1 MKEITRNDF
10 NLFQDE
16 ILGLIKKNDT
26 KSTEKILQLA
36 SNIQKTDLMSEQKF
50 ENFKYIIEDMLK
62 NLESNKTIIKLN
74 DKIIDLTNKIEELK
88 NTNNTKISN
97 FERELSNA
105 CFKYDKIFLNNI
117 SSPGLIG
124 NGCPF
129 PTMRAFLEFTNSK
142 IKEFVGMKDKFNMDF
157 QKYHDW
163 VKSSLDKVKEEMNIT
178 KEEISNNLKKEIKNY
193 DKRSMDKMNVVE
205 DKLSFIRIENGRY
218 NYNLNKKTEELEE
231 KLQLFYVMN
240 DNLVKLYNKARKE
253 LLDTQKELNNIVK
266 YLNYIKTS
274 SPGNKITYDKFNKRI
289 EIKSPQ
295 GINSDNAL
303 PLINSFDEISKNI
316 FNISKNNNNTKGNSD
331 IKKMNKMKLFTKKNT
346 VNLDTMRFNFN
357 KLNKLTNNNNLL
369 TDLSG
374 NDNEEPVKNFKSDFS
389 GRKNSKKLNTFIKSN
404 LTVDERN
411 ELNILTKENK
421 SERNKKE
428 VELHDI
434 EEENVNKEKS
444 DKQTSPIRC
453 NHLQNKFFDNLT
465 ISPNKI
471 NSFSFIR
478 KELSKNNNEEKEKDD
493 KNINTDRIDYS
504 EEFNEI
510 KSKFDELYE
519 KSNYK
524 INIVMQH
531 LNTLISNMNKIIFN
545 KNNNL
550 NPLKDIEN
558 ISDIKN
564 KRLLFNDSGNKLLFP
579 LNKSYEDKLNKTEGR
594 KEIEKN
600 NIPNLKKD
608 LKLNKNIIIKN
619 TYLNENFKLNNY
631 IKTAEIRGNSN
642 DLIKQYEDKKQRT
655 NDYLIRMLR
664 IKSLNKV
671 EDFLIKKFTD
681 DN

>member
-266 YLNYIKTS
+266 YLNYIKSS

-357 KLNKLTNNNNLL
+357 RLNKLTNNNNLL

-545 KNNNL
+545 KNDNL

-642 DLIKQYEDKKQRT
+642 DLIKQYEDKNQRT

>member
-357 KLNKLTNNNNLL
+357 RLNKLTNNNNLL

-545 KNNNL
+545 KNDNL

-642 DLIKQYEDKKQRT
+642 DLIKQYEDKNQRT

>member
-36 SNIQKTDLMSEQKF
+36 SNIQKTDLMSEQQF

-62 NLESNKTIIKLN
+62 NLESNKAIIKLN

-357 KLNKLTNNNNLL
+357 RLNKLTNNNNLL

-374 NDNEEPVKNFKSDFS
+374 NDNEEPVKHFKSDFS

-453 NHLQNKFFDNLT
+453 NLLQNKFFDNLT

-531 LNTLISNMNKIIFN
+531 LNT
-545 KNNNL
+545 L

>member
-62 NLESNKTIIKLN
+62 NLESNKAIIKLN

-357 KLNKLTNNNNLL
+357 RLNKLTNNNNLL

-545 KNNNL
+545 KNDNL

>member
-357 KLNKLTNNNNLL
+357 RLNKLTNNNNLL

-478 KELSKNNNEEKEKDD
+478 KEISKNNNEEKEKDD